1 MSGRPAR
8 TVYRGWG
15 GPMVDTL
22 SYFREL
28 DLFQGLTEE
37 ELEFCKRTLPMFT
50 ANAGRLIVTP
60 NADEQVLYILK
71 RGEVRLYRLSRDG
84 REVTLGTLHKGDV
97 FGTLPLFGALSRN
110 TYAEA
115 ASDDALICKISE
127 KQLAELVE
135 KHPNIAMQLLR
146 IVGERLAAAEDQIED
161 LAFRSAEQRIARAVV
176 KLLEGAKRNKL
187 SVSHEQIARNAG
199 VARETVTKVL
209 GGMER
214 HGWIKT
220 GYRSLRVV
228 DPAPIQERA
237 AD

>member
-1 MSGRPAR
+1 
-8 TVYRGWG
+8 
-15 GPMVDTL
+15 MVDTL

-28 DLFQGLTEE
+28 DLFRGLTEE

-50 ANAGRLIVTP
+50 ANEGRLIVLP
-60 NADEQVLYILK
+60 NSDEQVLYILK
-71 RGEVRLYRLSRDG
+71 KGAVRLYRLSRDG
-84 REVTLGTLHKGDV
+84 REVTLGTLHPGDV

-115 ASDDALICKISE
+115 ASEAVICKISE
-127 KQLAELVE
+127 TQLEDLVDR
-135 KHPNIAMQLLR
+135 HPDIAIRLLR

-161 LAFRSAEQRIARAVV
+161 LAFRSAEQRIARAIV
-176 KLLEGAKRNKL
+176 KLLEGSSRRKL

-220 GYRSLRVV
+220 GYRSLRVI
-228 DPAPIQERA
+228 DSAPIEERA

>member
-1 MSGRPAR
+1 MA
-8 TVYRGWG
+8 
-15 GPMVDTL
+15 DTL

-28 DLFQGLTEE
+28 DLFRGLSED

-50 ANAGRLIVTP
+50 ANEGRLLVTP
-60 NADEQVLYILK
+60 GAEEQVLYILK
-71 RGEVRLYRLSRDG
+71 KGAVRLYRLSRDG
-84 REVTLGTLHKGDV
+84 REVTLGTLNPGDV

-115 ASDDALICKISE
+115 ASEVVICQISE
-127 KQLAELVE
+127 QQLGSLVE
-135 KHPNIAMQLLR
+135 RHPHIAITLLR
-146 IVGERLAAAEDQIED
+146 IVGERLASAEDQIED
-161 LAFRSAEQRIARAVV
+161 LAFRSAEQRVARAVV
-176 KLLEGAKRNKL
+176 KLLDGSKRAKL

-220 GYRSLRVV
+220 GYRSLRVLES
-228 DPAPIQERA
+228 DPLRERA

>member
-1 MSGRPAR
+1 MTGRPAR
-8 TVYRGWG
+8 TVYGGWG

-28 DLFQGLTEE
+28 DLFRGLSEE

-50 ANAGRLIVTP
+50 ANEGRLIVTP
-60 NADEQVLYILK
+60 NSDEQVLYILK
-71 RGEVRLYRLSRDG
+71 KGTVRLYRLSRDG
-84 REVTLGTLHKGDV
+84 REVTLGTLNPGDV
-97 FGTLPLFGALSRN
+97 FGTLPLFGALSRS

-115 ASDDALICKISE
+115 ASEAVICHISE
-127 KQLAELVE
+127 TQLEDLVDR
-135 KHPNIAMQLLR
+135 HPNIAIRLLR

-176 KLLEGAKRNKL
+176 KLLETSKRSKL

-220 GYRSLRVV
+220 GYRSLRVI
-228 DPAPIQERA
+228 DPAPIEERA

>member
-1 MSGRPAR
+1 MPGRPAR
-8 TVYRGWG
+8 TVYGGWG

-28 DLFQGLTEE
+28 DLFRGLSEE

-50 ANAGRLIVTP
+50 ANEGRLVVTP
-60 NADEQVLYILK
+60 GSDEQVLYILK
-71 RGEVRLYRLSRDG
+71 KGAVRLYRLSRDG
-84 REVTLGTLHKGDV
+84 REVTLGTISPGDV
-97 FGTLPLFGALSRN
+97 FGTLPLFGALSRH

-115 ASDDALICKISE
+115 ATDALICKISE
-127 KQLAELVE
+127 PQLENLIE
-135 KHPNIAMQLLR
+135 RHPQIGVRLLR

-161 LAFRSAEQRIARAVV
+161 LAFRSAEQRVARAVV
-176 KLLEGAKRNKL
+176 KLLASSKRGKL
-187 SVSHEQIARNAG
+187 SVSHEQIARSAG

-220 GYRSLRVV
+220 GYRSLRVI
-228 DPAPIQERA
+228 DPTPIEERA
-237 AD
+237 SD

>member
-1 MSGRPAR
+1 
-8 TVYRGWG
+8 
-15 GPMVDTL
+15 MVDTL

-28 DLFQGLTEE
+28 DLFKGLTEE
-37 ELEFCKRTLPMFT
+37 ELEFCKQTLPMFT
-50 ANAGRLIVTP
+50 ANEGLLILTP
-60 NADEQVLYILK
+60 GSDEQLLYILK
-71 RGEVRLYRLSRDG
+71 KGAVRLYRLSRDG
-84 REVTLGTLHKGDV
+84 REVTLGTLVPGDV

-115 ASDDALICKISE
+115 ASDALICKISE
-127 KQLAELVE
+127 PQLAQLVE
-135 KHPNIAMQLLR
+135 RHPHIAITLLR

-161 LAFRSAEQRIARAVV
+161 LAFRSAEQRVARAVV
-176 KLLEGAKRNKL
+176 KMLDGAKRSKL
-187 SVSHEQIARNAG
+187 AVSHEQIARSAG

-220 GYRSLRVV
+220 GYRSLRIL
-228 DPAPIQERA
+228 DRAPIEERA

>member
-1 MSGRPAR
+1 MTGRPAR
-8 TVYRGWG
+8 TVYGGWG

-28 DLFQGLTEE
+28 DLFKGLSEE

-50 ANAGRLIVTP
+50 ANEGRLVLTP
-60 NADEQVLYILK
+60 GSDEQVLYILK
-71 RGEVRLYRLSRDG
+71 KGAVRLYRLSREG
-84 REVTLGTLHKGDV
+84 REVTLGILNPGDV

-115 ASDDALICKISE
+115 ATDALICKISE
-127 KQLAELVE
+127 PQLAELVE
-135 KHPNIAMQLLR
+135 RHPNIAMTLLR

-161 LAFRSAEQRIARAVV
+161 LAFRSAEQRVARALI
-176 KLLEGAKRNKL
+176 KMLQESKRAKL

-209 GGMER
+209 GGLER

-220 GYRSLRVV
+220 GYRSLRVI
-228 DPAPIQERA
+228 DAAPIEERA